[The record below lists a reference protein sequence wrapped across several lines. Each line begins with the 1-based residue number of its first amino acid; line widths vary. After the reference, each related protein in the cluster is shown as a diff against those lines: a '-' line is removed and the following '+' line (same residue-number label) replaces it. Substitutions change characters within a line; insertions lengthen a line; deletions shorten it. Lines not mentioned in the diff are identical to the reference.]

1 MAAQTPVDDRRLN
14 RIRWRCRRGLLE
26 NDLILARFLEA
37 RGSSLTEADVGF
49 LDALLDLTDNDL
61 WDILAGRAEPDPSLA
76 AFVDR
81 LRAS

>member
-1 MAAQTPVDDRRLN
+1 
-14 RIRWRCRRGLLE
+14 
-26 NDLILARFLEA
+26 
-37 RGSSLTEADVGF
+37 
-49 LDALLDLTDNDL
+49 L